1 MKAGKK
7 TARASPKAARPR
19 AAHGRQR
26 QRLIDACISALHV
39 YGPSRTTV
47 EKVVA
52 IANMSPGIVRFYF
65 DSKAAMLVAS
75 LQHLSAE
82 FEERVLA
89 PVTRLQDT
97 PVAALESL
105 VDLYLDPEL
114 ASSRKV
120 SVWYSF
126 WGEASSRQEYYDI
139 CGQKDERF
147 ASLIRGLVE
156 RLIRATGQTHLD
168 PDGVAL
174 GLIGVL
180 EMLWQGFAFQAEVS
194 IDRAAAKHRCMA
206 YLRSIFPGEFALVRG
221 AVAARPAART
231 PPAADEAP
239 SDWFRSG
246 WQLLGH
252 EAQLPRTGDFL
263 CAETPTERVILLR
276 DARGTLRCFRDNCPA
291 QPHPLLGRPRGQLD
305 GAIECPTHGL
315 RFGLDGTG
323 WAGAPD
329 LVPLE
334 LALSEGLVFAAPP
347 QRAGPPPNVGDW
359 IGPAAHGALRPLLP
373 VQTLDVAAHWV
384 VVFDQW
390 LDLHPP
396 TPTAPCG
403 WSAQR
408 YRNLLRRPGDLIWRR
423 RLCPP
428 NQLIEVR
435 EDGMTVLQVRPL
447 GPRRCRIVRFDFGFG
462 EHPVTGPAL
471 QYLAGRIVPHTR
483 RRTVELM
490 EQVERGIAEFGYAPR
505 LTADRIVTIMKASE
519 PIDS

>member
-7 TARASPKAARPR
+7 PARSRPKTARPR

-89 PVTRLQDT
+89 PVTRLQET

-147 ASLIRGLVE
+147 ANLIRGLVE
-156 RLIRATGQTHLD
+156 RLIRSTGQTHLD

-221 AVAARPAART
+221 TVAARPAVRT
-231 PPAADEAP
+231 VAAADEAA
-239 SDWFRSG
+239 SDWFRTG

-263 CAETPTERVILLR
+263 CAETPGERVILLR
-276 DARGTLRCFRDNCPA
+276 GALGALRIFRDNCPV
-291 QPHPLLGRPRGQLD
+291 QPHALVGRPRGHLD
-305 GAIECPTHGL
+305 GTIDCPAHGL
-315 RFGLDGTG
+315 RFGLDGASL
-323 WAGAPD
+323 AGAPD

-334 LALSEGLVFAAPP
+334 LAVSEGLVFAAPP
-347 QRAGPPPNVGDW
+347 QRAGPPPSVGDW
-359 IGPAAHGALRPLLP
+359 IGPAAAGALRPLLP
-373 VQTLDVAAHWV
+373 VQTLDVEAHWV

-396 TPTAPCG
+396 TAQARSG
-403 WSAQR
+403 WTVQR
-408 YRNLLRRPGDLIWRR
+408 YRTLLRRPGELVWRR
-423 RLCPP
+423 RLCAP

-447 GPRRCRIVRFDFGFG
+447 SPHRCRIGRFDFGFG
-462 EHPVTGPAL
+462 EHQVTGPAL
-471 QYLAGRIVPHTR
+471 QYLAGRVVPHTR
-483 RRTVELM
+483 RRTIALM

-505 LTADRIVTIMKASE
+505 LTADRIMTIMKGNE